1 MKTVSSFRFISR
13 ILLITAIVALA
24 YGLRERAVQ
33 MLPPDYDEDDYL
45 RAGQLYAQGL
55 RAGDWG
61 VFMRENYRT
70 EHPPLSKIL
79 YGFVLQNQPA
89 FPLLPDRPTTA
100 GPDTNLPVGQLQAAR
115 RSSALFSL
123 LQTAGT
129 ALINPLAGFF
139 VAVNTF
145 NIKYTSQAMLEGIP
159 SLTSLLVVAGYLLW
173 RRKGGR
179 GWLVLSAAALGL
191 TAAAKYYFA
200 IAGVAVAAHWLWTAL
215 HHEDRP
221 WEHWRRW
228 VPALAAWGAGALLV
242 FFLANPYLWPD
253 PAGRLISSV
262 TYHSGYAQSTAVQ
275 EANYPFWQPLT
286 WLSISV
292 PWHPDVFI
300 FRFEIFIALFALL
313 GISRARQQH
322 PLYLLWL
329 GLSLAFLLVWP
340 TKWPQYVLM
349 LTTPLSIVAADGF
362 QAAVVEPL
370 RTRRERRAQGK
381 QRAAALSGHA
391 AYRRLEQILPWLLPG
406 LIALLLITVFPLIY
420 QIAMAMTD
428 FRASAIVDGI
438 NGGVW
443 REVWLG
449 VTGQVEPRQVNVFD
463 SGGGRQVHYTGL
475 YGLLGFLFGAGDLYV
490 FELVWT
496 VLAVA
501 TQAGLGIA
509 VALLLHR
516 PGVHL
521 KKFWQTLFILP
532 WAVPEF
538 VAALSWSQIFEP
550 RFGFLTL
557 AGKSWSQTAPEM
569 AQAAGGWQNNPNY
582 ALLVLLVAGLWY
594 GFPFM
599 LLSARAGLKLVP
611 ADVYEAAAL
620 DGASGWR
627 LFRSITWPLIFPL
640 LLPALILR
648 AIFAFNQFYLF
659 TVLQTPVITL
669 SALSYY
675 IFSDGSYAASALIN
689 VVTVII
695 LVGLVLWFNRLT
707 KATEGVSYA

>member
-1 MKTVSSFRFISR
+1 MRSIFQIVSR
-13 ILLITAIVALA
+13 ILLILAIVALA
-24 YGLRERAVQ
+24 YGLCQRAVQ
-33 MLPPDYDEDDYL
+33 MLPPDFDEDDYL
-45 RAGQLYAQGL
+45 RAGQIYAEGI

-61 VFMRENYRT
+61 VFTRENYRT

-79 YGFVLQNQPA
+79 YGFVLLNQPA
-89 FPLLPDRPTTA
+89 FPLLPYRPTTA
-100 GPDTNLPVGQLQAAR
+100 GPDANLPEGPLQAAR
-115 RSSALFSL
+115 SSSALFSVI
-123 LQTAGT
+123 QTGIT

-145 NIKYTSQAMLEGIP
+145 NIKYTSQVMLEGIP
-159 SLTSLLVVAGYLLW
+159 SLTSLLVVLGYLMW
-173 RRKGGR
+173 RRKSPKV
-179 GWLVLSAAALGL
+179 WLVLSAVALGL
-191 TAAAKYYFA
+191 TAAAKYYYA
-200 IAGVAVAAHWLWTAL
+200 IAGVAVAAHWVWTAL

-221 WEHWRRW
+221 WQHWRRW

-253 PAGRLISSV
+253 PVGRLISSV
-262 TYHSGYAQSTAVQ
+262 SYHGGYAQSTAVQ
-275 EANYPFWQPLT
+275 EANYPFWQPLV
-286 WLSISV
+286 WLSMSI
-292 PWHPDVFI
+292 PWHPDVFVFQFDI
-300 FRFEIFIALFALL
+300 LIGLFALL
-313 GISRARQQH
+313 GIARARQQH

-329 GLSLAFLLVWP
+329 GLGLAFLLIWP
-340 TKWPQYVLM
+340 TKWPQYILM
-349 LTTPLSIVAADGF
+349 ITTPLSFVAADGF
-362 QAAVVEPL
+362 RATIVDPL
-370 RTRRERRAQGK
+370 RRAARK
-381 QRAAALSGHA
+381 QRVAAQRGHA
-391 AYRRLEQILPWLLPG
+391 AYRRVGQIIPWLLPG
-406 LIALLLITVFPLIY
+406 LVALLLITVFPLIY
-420 QIAMAMTD
+420 QFAMAMTD

-449 VTGQVEPRQVNVFD
+449 ITGQVEPRQVNVFEG
-463 SGGGRQVHYTGL
+463 GGGRQVHYTGL
-475 YGLLGFLFGAGDLYV
+475 YGLLGVLFSAGDLYV

-501 TQAGLGIA
+501 SQAGLGIA

-516 PGVHL
+516 PGVRW
-521 KKFWQTLFILP
+521 KKLWLTLFILP

-538 VAALSWSQIFEP
+538 VAALTWSQIFEP
-550 RFGFLTL
+550 RFGFLSL
-557 AGKSWSQTAPEM
+557 AAKSWSQTAPEM
-569 AQAAGGWQNNPNY
+569 AQAAAGWQNNPNF

-599 LLSARAGLKLVP
+599 LLSARAGLQLISD
-611 ADVYEAAAL
+611 DVYEAAAL

-627 LFRSITWPLIFPL
+627 LFRSVTWPLILPL
-640 LLPALILR
+640 LLPAIILR

-675 IFSDGSYAASALIN
+675 IFSDGRYAASALIN

-707 KATEGVSYA
+707 RATEGVTYA